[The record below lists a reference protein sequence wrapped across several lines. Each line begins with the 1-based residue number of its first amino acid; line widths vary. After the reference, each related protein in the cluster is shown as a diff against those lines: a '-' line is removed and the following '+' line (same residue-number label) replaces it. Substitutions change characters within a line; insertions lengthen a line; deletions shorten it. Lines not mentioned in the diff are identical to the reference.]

1 MMMEHLFQRKD
12 PYSVVMKVTPAIA
25 DAWIC
30 DCNTHNRKL
39 VDAHVDR
46 LAGEMKAGR
55 WRLTHQG
62 IAFSTNRVLLDGQHR
77 LWAVVLSGVTVPL
90 RVFFNEQAE
99 GLGAI
104 DAVQARSNDQIIT
117 LAGGHGEVGRR
128 ELATLR
134 AMTTGLGT
142 YTRMTAGEEAE
153 ILSQHRAAVDFALEI
168 LPAARFRGVATA
180 VTRAVLARAFYSAD
194 PGKLRHFASVLQ
206 SGVATSQQD
215 QPISL
220 LLKFLMDAAQGH
232 RGRPEVRERYGK
244 AERAL
249 QAFLASESLSRLY
262 AATAELFPLPDEIT
276 TPSAA

>member
-12 PYSVVMKVTPAIA
+12 PYSVVMNVTPAIA
-25 DAWIC
+25 DTWIC
-30 DCNTHNRKL
+30 NCNTHNRKL

-46 LAGEMKAGR
+46 LAREMKAGR

-134 AMTTGLGT
+134 AMITGLGA
-142 YTRMTAGEEAE
+142 YMRMTAGEEAE
-153 ILSQHRAAVDFALEI
+153 ILAQHRAAMDFALEI

-180 VTRAVLARAFYSAD
+180 VTRAVLARAYYSAD
-194 PGKLRHFASVLQ
+194 HGQLRHFASVLQ
-206 SGVATSQQD
+206 SGVATSQRD
-215 QPISL
+215 QPIAL

-232 RGRPEVRERYGK
+232 RGRPEAREKYGK
-244 AERAL
+244 SERAL
-249 QAFLASESLSRLY
+249 QAFLAGESLGRLY
-262 AATAELFPLPDEIT
+262 AATAELFPLPAEVNT
-276 TPSAA
+276 SAA